1 MKKMIALLL
10 TLALCASFA
19 FSAAA
24 DALFTE
30 ACRATILARNAL
42 MDKYGLT
49 QSLCAYFE
57 ESVAAADD
65 GYTVTFYAANEDLD
79 YVLGRYT
86 VSVTGDTA
94 LASWS
99 WDGKENP
106 YADFGLASSAWG
118 KDQLTE
124 IWLINKQT
132 SDMQH
137 YAMIAVNLAKA
148 AGFGDG
154 YIAEIPEI
162 WDTEDPIPYDPTL
175 ATLSNDECRAIALRG
190 LQEAYG
196 LSDKRLAQ
204 LRVDDEGSWYD
215 VNKAGE
221 PVQSFTCILWDEAR
235 DWQDGDGLYLVTVN
249 QSTGLIEAVSY
260 TDGII
265 GNG

>member
-1 MKKMIALLL
+1 MKKTIALLL

-30 ACRATILARNAL
+30 ACRATILARNAI

-57 ESVAAADD
+57 ESVAASDD
-65 GYTVTFYAANEDLD
+65 GYTVIFCAANEDLD

-86 VSVTGDTA
+86 VSVSGDTA

-99 WDGKENP
+99 WDGTENP
-106 YADFGLASSAWG
+106 YAAHGLASSAWG

-148 AGFGDG
+148 AGFDRG
-154 YIAEIPEI
+154 YVGEIPEV
-162 WDTEDPIPYDPTL
+162 WDTEDPMPYDPTL
-175 ATLSNDECRAIALRG
+175 AKLSNDECKAIALRG
-190 LQEAYG
+190 LQEAYS
-196 LSDKRLAQ
+196 LTDERLAQ
-204 LRVDDEGSWYD
+204 VRVDDESGWYD

-221 PVQSFTCILWDEAR
+221 PLQSFICILWDEAH
-235 DWQDGDGLYLVTVN
+235 DWQEGDGMYRVTVN
-249 QSTGLIEAVSY
+249 QATGLIETVSY
-260 TDGII
+260 ADGII